1 MPITSAC
8 GHHCGLRSS
17 AENTRTWTA
26 HCDCAECH
34 DGTAPVVISRE
45 DLTAGLA
52 GTPMC
57 ARWYELAGAYR
68 PWQPPHEPHVIRD
81 DRPGR
86 YAPADLE
93 AARDGLIRRLAPPG
107 DAS

>member
-1 MPITSAC
+1 
-8 GHHCGLRSS
+8 
-17 AENTRTWTA
+17 
-26 HCDCAECH
+26 
-34 DGTAPVVISRE
+34 
-45 DLTAGLA
+45 
-52 GTPMC
+52 MC